1 MRFVWCRLTH
11 LLVVGLLVALVGRSG
26 LAAEDATTSFFPA
39 AAPAS
44 RAYPALFGTREAY
57 SPDNSAF
64 FKWTGMLARFHAE
77 LQNSTGPCTVD
88 RTKDCVPTEWSELVG
103 DLRDLDVRTKAARV
117 NQMINRHPYI
127 PSMRNWG
134 EINHWETPFE
144 FLRKSGQCQDYAI
157 TKYMLLRAAGVPA
170 ERLRLV
176 VLHDAHL
183 GLDHAVTVIYI
194 DGTALMLDNQLR
206 DMVPVDTVQHYQP
219 YYSINE
225 QGWWLHRGPN
235 ARYASSAERSKV
247 E

>member
-1 MRFVWCRLTH
+1 MRFVCRLTL
-11 LLVVGLLVALVGRSG
+11 LLVVGFLPALASSSGR
-26 LAAEDATTSFFPA
+26 AAEDAATSFLQA

-44 RAYPALFGTREAY
+44 RVYPALFGTREAY
-57 SPDNSAF
+57 SSDNSAF

-77 LQNSTGPCTVD
+77 LQNSQGPCTMD
-88 RTKDCVPTEWSELVG
+88 RMQDCVPTEWSELIG
-103 DLRDLDVRTKAARV
+103 ELHDLDARTKAVRV
-117 NQMINRHPYI
+117 NQLINGHPYI

-157 TKYMLLRAAGVPA
+157 TKYMLLRASGVAA
-170 ERLRLV
+170 ERLRVV

-206 DMVPVDTVQHYQP
+206 DVVSVDTIQHYQP